1 MFTQE
6 KYLLH
11 LQTHRQALFKCG
23 VCMRAFPSWKDAGR
37 HLRSHQVKEGV
48 QGKRK
53 ILLPEE
59 PERLLT
65 AACKFKKCK
74 REFIGLKGQLNS
86 LK

>member
-1 MFTQE
+1 
-6 KYLLH
+6 
-11 LQTHRQALFKCG
+11 
-23 VCMRAFPSWKDAGR
+23 MRAFPSWKDAGR

-86 LK
+86 PPEVDVVISPSPL